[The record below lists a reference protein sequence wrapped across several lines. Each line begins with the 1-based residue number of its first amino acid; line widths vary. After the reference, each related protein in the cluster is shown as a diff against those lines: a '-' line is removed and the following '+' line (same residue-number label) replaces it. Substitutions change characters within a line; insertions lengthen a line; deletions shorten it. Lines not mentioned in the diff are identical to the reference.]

1 MNNIINL
8 FNKLRII
15 KSFNNFLK
23 KIGIK
28 MKRYQDSSIYITY

>member
-15 KSFNNFLK
+15 KSFNNILK

-28 MKRYQDSSIYITY
+28 MQRYQDSSIYITY